1 MAAAKTSTTTINP
14 LLKTYSGRPAPFQF
28 PNSQEKM
35 YIGSEVSEHVFFSF
49 FDILSNQQ
57 AVIESERRKRKEST
71 ITFFNCVCVLT
82 NIYVLVLFLFCFQ
95 GGQLLTFIS
104 WSAL

>member
-14 LLKTYSGRPAPFQF
+14 LLKTYSGRPVPFQF

-35 YIGSEVSEHVFFSF
+35 YIGSEVSEHVLFSF

-57 AVIESERRKRKEST
+57 AAIENEHRKRKEST
-71 ITFFNCVCVLT
+71 ITFFNCVCVCLR
-82 NIYVLVLFLFCFQ
+82 IFMC
-95 GGQLLTFIS
+95 
-104 WSAL
+104 